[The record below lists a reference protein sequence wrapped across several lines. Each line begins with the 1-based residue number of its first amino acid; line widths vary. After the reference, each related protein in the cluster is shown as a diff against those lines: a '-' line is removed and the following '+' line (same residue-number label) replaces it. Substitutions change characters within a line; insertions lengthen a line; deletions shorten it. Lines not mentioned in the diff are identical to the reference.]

1 MSSTLVALLQ
11 DRMKSARQRSVKSSY
26 PALSMTI
33 STIWF
38 DTWRLLQTRED
49 WSTRIRS
56 TKDWS
61 WSRVFPVAD
70 CLLPAEIDRSH
81 LNKVHKSERWYT
93 KFRSGNKLQLSK
105 MVENSSFINVRFYC
119 VVLYQFH
126 TLYLF
131 LVIVVENCRNN
142 FYAKLRKI
150 VNCFEVFLKFL
161 QFVNK
166 TSWLSS

>member
-131 LVIVVENCRNN
+131 LTLGAGCRKLSRNN

-150 VNCFEVFLKFL
+150 VNCFKDFPLFTVR
-161 QFVNK
+161 Q
-166 TSWLSS
+166 